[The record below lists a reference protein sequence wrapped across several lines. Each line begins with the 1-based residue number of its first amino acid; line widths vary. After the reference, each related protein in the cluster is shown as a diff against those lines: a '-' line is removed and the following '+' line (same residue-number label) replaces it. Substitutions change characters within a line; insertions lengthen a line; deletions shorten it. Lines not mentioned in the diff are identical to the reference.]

1 VKTKTNKA
9 LDNEWKDE
17 TSYDN
22 INKAIK
28 LAKNI
33 KVIDIMNPTST
44 IVHDLV
50 EIVSRLQNS
59 DELEIVDMPEYT
71 GNLYPCS

>member
-1 VKTKTNKA
+1 MKTKTNKA

-33 KVIDIMNPTST
+33 KVIDIINPTST

>member
-9 LDNEWKDE
+9 LDNEWEDE

-33 KVIDIMNPTST
+33 KVIDIINPTST

>member
-9 LDNEWKDE
+9 LDNEWEDE

>member
-1 VKTKTNKA
+1 MKTKTNKA

>member
-1 VKTKTNKA
+1 MKTKTNKA

-33 KVIDIMNPTST
+33 KVIDMMNPTST

>member
-1 VKTKTNKA
+1 MKTKTNKA
-9 LDNEWKDE
+9 LDNEWEDE

-33 KVIDIMNPTST
+33 KVIDIINPTST

>member
-1 VKTKTNKA
+1 MKTKTNKA
-9 LDNEWKDE
+9 LDNEWEDE

-33 KVIDIMNPTST
+33 KVIDMMNPTST
-44 IVHDLV
+44 IMHDLV
-50 EIVSRLQNS
+50 EIVSRL
-59 DELEIVDMPEYT
+59 
-71 GNLYPCS
+71 

>member
-1 VKTKTNKA
+1 MKTKTNKA
-9 LDNEWKDE
+9 LDNEWEDE

-33 KVIDIMNPTST
+33 KVIDMMNPTST

>member
-1 VKTKTNKA
+1 MKTKTNKA
-9 LDNEWKDE
+9 LDNEWEDE

>member
-33 KVIDIMNPTST
+33 KVIDMMNPTST

>member
-33 KVIDIMNPTST
+33 KVIDIINPTST